1 MVTKKQLIDAAK
13 EKGAEITISI
23 DEYTSKERIGI
34 RLKNKYVY
42 YWFERYAWDTHVFFN
57 HSYSQNTGRTSKSY
71 RSGWKILRSLKLMN

>member
-34 RLKNKYVY
+34 RLKN
-42 YWFERYAWDTHVFFN
+42 TN
-57 HSYSQNTGRTSKSY
+57 
-71 RSGWKILRSLKLMN
+71 